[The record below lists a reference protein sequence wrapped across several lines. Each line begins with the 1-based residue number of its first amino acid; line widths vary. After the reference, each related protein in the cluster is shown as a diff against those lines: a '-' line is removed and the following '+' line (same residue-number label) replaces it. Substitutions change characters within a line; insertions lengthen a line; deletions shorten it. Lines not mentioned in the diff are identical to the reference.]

1 MRMSDHPD
9 NHSRHATGNGAVIPK
24 EQMTAYQRWELS
36 SFDQPGSIAG
46 SGIAILSAAAEQQ
59 RVQKK
64 AHEDGYSSGQTA
76 GYSIGHDA
84 GYAAGVGQAQ
94 SEAAHIHHLLQD
106 LQEGLNQIDQQVA
119 QSLLDLSL
127 AIANKMVRETLQV
140 KPEVVIE
147 IVREAV
153 ATLPQFNQ
161 NAHLVLHPDD
171 AELVRKHMND
181 ELTHAGW
188 KIFTDTQIQRGG
200 CLVKTSHSIVDATT
214 EERWKRVL
222 QSLGQDHSWLA

>member
-1 MRMSDHPD
+1 MSDHPANNARPASGD
-9 NHSRHATGNGAVIPK
+9 GALIPK

-36 SFDQPGSIAG
+36 SFDQPGSRPG
-46 SGIAILSAAAEQQ
+46 VGITALTAAAEQQ

-64 AHEDGYSSGQTA
+64 AYDDACNSGQAA
-76 GYSIGHDA
+76 GYRVGHDA
-84 GYAAGVGQAQ
+84 GYAAGIGQAQ
-94 SEAAHIHHLLQD
+94 SEVAHIHQLLQN
-106 LQEGLNQIDQQVA
+106 LQEGLSQIDQQVA

-127 AIANKMVRETLQV
+127 AVANKMVRETLQV
-140 KPEVVIE
+140 KPEVVLE

-161 NAHLVLHPDD
+161 NAHLVLHPQD
-171 AELVRKHMND
+171 AELVRKHMSD
-181 ELTHAGW
+181 ELAHAGW
-188 KIFTDTQIQRGG
+188 KIFTDTQLQRGG